1 MAKKSTGGSESP
13 VPRSEP
19 TSRVPTPLPAAQVDS
34 TDQQLTP
41 APDAAVEP
49 LNDVE
54 TMPIDATNADT
65 ATQATMPQEEDIPT
79 QPVLEA
85 SAIPSRRSS
94 EGADD
99 TPNLQAL
106 ATRNI
111 AEERKEQ
118 ITPSVID
125 SAGQSFEKMQ
135 QEIDGYI
142 ERVDAL
148 QAKLAYLTKDATESA
163 RRSASAAGKGS
174 LEQILAEKDEKIAL
188 LMAAGQSLSKTEMK
202 HLATIKKVRGQI
214 ATMHKD
220 QASLKNRAEKAERTI
235 PVLEDRAKRA
245 ESISKR
251 TAEEDVQTSARTSAD
266 SEAMMKERQALTA
279 TIADIKAQ
287 LGRANHRADQAEER
301 AQLDLLEKEKKKS
314 DQLQGDLTSARLERE
329 FSEEKLRR
337 EIKDLQATVTHEK
350 EQARVQESEMLSEQA
365 VLESKLESFRARAEE
380 ASSSDSG
387 ETHAKL
393 LRHIET
399 LQTQYSS
406 ASQNWQGIEGS
417 LLSRIAALEKER
429 DDAITRE
436 GDWRKRLKDISH
448 KLKQKDREVEQVN
461 DRIVDMERRLY
472 EAQDEA
478 QRSQKDVQQLTN
490 ELTQSKAELEGQR
503 HEAEKQLTSRIEEE
517 RAKWH
522 ASISV
527 PRLDSP
533 GISSRKVSG
542 LDISQFINPGHTDR
556 PQSRRSSNMHGFGHG
571 SSTPPPQ
578 SVMPPLRTL
587 TNGTNMP
594 ETPSIIMSND
604 DEYFANVPITPASP
618 NHTPPTKSG
627 SGGIHDIMST
637 STAGAGPS
645 VQLVERMSAN
655 VRRLESEKAASR
667 DEIARLG
674 TQRDEARQQL
684 VSLMQEIEAKRA
696 VDTALK
702 KLETE
707 HGEMAK
713 RYQTTLEM
721 LGEKSEMVEELKAD
735 VADVK
740 AMYRELVDTVGK

>member
-1 MAKKSTGGSESP
+1 MAKKSAGGPESP
-13 VPRSEP
+13 LPRSEP
-19 TSRVPTPLPAAQVDS
+19 TSRVPTPLPPAQVDS
-34 TDQQLTP
+34 ADQHLILATE
-41 APDAAVEP
+41 ATIEP
-49 LNDVE
+49 LENVE
-54 TMPIDATNADT
+54 KIPVDTNMDDT
-65 ATQATMPQEEDIPT
+65 VTQKTALQEEDYLSQPAPEAPT
-79 QPVLEA
+79 
-85 SAIPSRRSS
+85 IPSQLSS
-94 EGADD
+94 EIVDD

-106 ATRNI
+106 AIRNI
-111 AEERKEQ
+111 AEERREQ
-118 ITPSVID
+118 ITPSLND
-125 SAGQSFEKMQ
+125 SAGQSIEKMQ

-163 RRSASAAGKGS
+163 RRSASAAGKGN
-174 LEQILAEKDEKIAL
+174 LERTLAEKDEKIAL
-188 LMAAGQSLSKTEMK
+188 LMAEGQSLSKTEVK
-202 HLATIKKVRGQI
+202 HLSTIKKVRTQL

-220 QASLKNRAEKAERTI
+220 QASLKTRAEKAERVI

-245 ESISKR
+245 ESVSKR
-251 TAEEDVQTSARTSAD
+251 AAEEDVLSSSKYSAD
-266 SEAMMKERQALTA
+266 SDAIIKERQALTA
-279 TIADIKAQ
+279 TVADIKAQ
-287 LGRANHRADQAEER
+287 LARANHRADQAEER

-314 DQLQGDLTSARLERE
+314 DQLQGDLTSTRLERE

-337 EIKDLQATVTHEK
+337 EIKDLQATVSREK

-429 DDAITRE
+429 DDAVTRE
-436 GDWRKRLKDISH
+436 GDWRKRLKDTSH

-461 DRIVDMERRLY
+461 DRLVDVERRLY

-478 QRSQKDVQQLTN
+478 QRSQKDVQQLTA
-490 ELTQSKAELEGQR
+490 ELSQSKAELEGQR
-503 HEAEKQLTSRIEEE
+503 QDAEKRLTRCLEEE
-517 RAKWH
+517 KAKWH
-522 ASISV
+522 AAISV
-527 PRLDSP
+527 PRLNSP
-533 GISSRKVSG
+533 SLPSRKVSG
-542 LDISQFINPGHTDR
+542 LDISQYINLGHMDR

-571 SSTPPPQ
+571 SNTPPPQ
-578 SVMPPLRTL
+578 STMPPLRTL

-618 NHTPPTKSG
+618 NHTPRTKDG
-627 SGGIHDIMST
+627 SGGIQDIMST

-684 VSLMQEIEAKRA
+684 VALMQEIEAKRA
-696 VDTALK
+696 VDQALK

-721 LGEKSEMVEELKAD
+721 LGEKSEMVDELKAD